1 MIKLSE
7 MRKGYTKVTAPA
19 TVKAGMIGKAIKKIN
34 RVGTPI
40 PREGYLGVLFCNNK
54 GLTIAETIEIID
66 NILDQHTSDTYV
78 AAIIAHYDTSG
89 NITNYRST
97 LSISRENGEHR
108 IWIDD
113 LYNNNIYIFSS
124 RYGGWSIYGGALF
137 EDYAVGGQLVD
148 EQTDEHQS
156 YYLNDQLIN
165 LISPTPFEETIE
177 YEILENID
185 GVSEVSNW
193 TPLPIKNV
201 VTETVKE
208 LVTPAGSIAES
219 GTAISEGCTTAYF
232 NTSITYDEYVEI
244 TSQLE
249 PTGSSVGLCGVY
261 NTHFE
266 INGVSVDL
274 VSKSYDYPNNWCIVY
289 NTNPDLPIC
298 DIDVDNKKLIWH
310 EPFINTPYH
319 EVSITHISG
328 YVAPQNDLLKG
339 IISATPYEV
348 VEEDVY
354 KEVVI
359 NKEVEEWFPIHE
371 SNSSYSHVTTI
382 ELKDVDNIHNV
393 AYELINNDPALF
405 AKYGF
410 AIADVTYRT
419 TKVVYDRHH
428 YAYVTDAILTICS
441 IGCPTEDIELLISVE
456 V

>member
-19 TVKAGMIGKAIKKIN
+19 AVESGMIGKTIKKIN
-34 RVGTPI
+34 CVGTPI

-78 AAIIAHYDTSG
+78 AAIIAHYDTNG
-89 NITNYRST
+89 NITTSRSI

-108 IWIDD
+108 IWIAG

-124 RYGGWSIYGGALF
+124 RYGGWTMYGGALF

-193 TPLPIKNV
+193 TPLPIKKT
-201 VTETVKE
+201 VTETSKVPVESWKG
-208 LVTPAGSIAES
+208 TPVPNS
-219 GTAISEGCTTAYF
+219 GTFTKVCVNNNLSIEEVKNIVAKLELGEDFGQYIVSSNADGNNAITVAVGNDEVGILAIINNEEIPIFASFEGIGFDFVGF
-232 NTSITYDEYVEI
+232 NPEI
-244 TSQLE
+244 TNFNLDVNYE
-249 PTGSSVGLCGVY
+249 SVSEIDGMEVGV
-261 NTHFE
+261 
-266 INGVSVDL
+266 
-274 VSKSYDYPNNWCIVY
+274 K
-289 NTNPDLPIC
+289 
-298 DIDVDNKKLIWH
+298 
-310 EPFINTPYH
+310 
-319 EVSITHISG
+319 
-328 YVAPQNDLLKG
+328 NDLLSSL
-339 IISATPYEV
+339 ISITPFEKEILGYETV
-348 VEEDVY
+348 TTTTE
-354 KEVVI
+354 I
-359 NKEVEEWFPIHE
+359 EEWFPIHE
-371 SNSSYSHVTTI
+371 SNSSYSHAATI
-382 ELKDVDNIHNV
+382 ELKDIDNIHNV
-393 AYELINNDPALF
+393 TYELINNDPALF

-419 TKVVYDRHH
+419 TKVVYDIHH